1 MQRAS
6 DREVRWAMGS
16 RGHSSMLLRAGE
28 APNGRAVTRSEAIT
42 PLATRLVASGRLSAR
57 TPKTNPTSTQ
67 LHTILSG
74 VLTRATGRFLN
85 GRESR
90 LTAGGWA
97 WVRCL
102 ELLQNCDVPM

>member
-16 RGHSSMLLRAGE
+16 RGHSSVLLRVGE
-28 APNGRAVTRSEAIT
+28 SPDRRAMTRSEAIT
-42 PLATRLVASGRLSAR
+42 SLATGLAASCRLSAR
-57 TPKTNPTSTQ
+57 TPKTNPTSSQ
-67 LHTILSG
+67 LHTILRG

-97 WVRCL
+97 LVRCL